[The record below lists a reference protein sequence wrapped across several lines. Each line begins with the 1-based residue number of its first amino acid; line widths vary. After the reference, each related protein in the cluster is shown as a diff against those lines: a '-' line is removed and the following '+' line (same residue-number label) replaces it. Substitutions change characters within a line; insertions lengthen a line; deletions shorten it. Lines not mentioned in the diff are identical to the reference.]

1 MLNEREKTSTK
12 LNTFKRI
19 RFIHVL
25 VQKEFQKHMSQK
37 FIEMIFNCEF

>member
-1 MLNEREKTSTK
+1 MLNEREKMSTK
-12 LNTFKRI
+12 LNTIIRI